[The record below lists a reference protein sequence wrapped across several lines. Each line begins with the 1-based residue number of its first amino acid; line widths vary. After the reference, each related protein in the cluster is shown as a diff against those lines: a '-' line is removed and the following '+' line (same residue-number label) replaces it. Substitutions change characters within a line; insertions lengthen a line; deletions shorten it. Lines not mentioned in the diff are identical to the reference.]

1 MTRSQARS
9 FRMVIGQRLRERRL
23 SLGMTQEEVAWEAG
37 IAQGS
42 ISHYEQGKNEVPL
55 AVLISLCRALQVSPI
70 QIVPGLAPS
79 ESSNG
84 TLAHDPLGDDSQHD
98 DLLGHPQ
105 VNDRRIDE
113 RPLKAS

>member
-1 MTRSQARS
+1 MTRYQART
-9 FRMVIGQRLRERRL
+9 FRMVIGQRLRQRRL
-23 SLGMTQEEVAWEAG
+23 ALGMTQEEVAWEAG

-70 QIVPGLAPS
+70 QIVPGLAPT
-79 ESSNG
+79 EY
-84 TLAHDPLGDDSQHD
+84 GDDQPLREEHVRQEPSRD
-98 DLLGHPQ
+98 EPL
-105 VNDRRIDE
+105 DE